1 MHSLEIYKQLWCL
14 ICRRAEK
21 PLTLNQ
27 KHLKIDL
34 FSTYC
39 LHTSKTSITQSSVP
53 GEYSSQKAAF
63 CYILCSP
70 KEKNTLHNQ
79 PLQEWLKTPA
89 AEEGKPA
96 CICSG
101 SEQKKQFS
109 VSVIWYLLPSLHLL
123 CILNRTWLMNI
134 LSTTPPK
141 WQFNSLGP
149 RLKSQRKVK
158 LWITSPW
165 YTALDLSQGA
175 EQPTKL
181 RGKCQK
187 VWWEVVP
194 RIGSKDVIV
203 LLAEAVF
210 IE

>member
-1 MHSLEIYKQLWCL
+1 MHKQLWCL
-14 ICRRAEK
+14 ICRKAQK
-21 PLTLNQ
+21 NLTLPQNY
-27 KHLKIDL
+27 LKVGL
-34 FSTYC
+34 FSTSC
-39 LHTSKTSITQSSVP
+39 LLASKTSITQSSAP
-53 GEYSSQKAAF
+53 GECSSQKAASS
-63 CYILCSP
+63 YILCSP
-70 KEKNTLHNQ
+70 KERNTLHNQ
-79 PLQEWLKTPA
+79 PLQEWLKATA

-149 RLKSQRKVK
+149 RLNSQRKVK

-165 YTALDLSQGA
+165 HAALDPATGIGRRAAYKTQVEVA
-175 EQPTKL
+175 ESLT
-181 RGKCQK
+181 RG
-187 VWWEVVP
+187 
-194 RIGSKDVIV
+194 GSKDWLQGCNCALGRGCVH
-203 LLAEAVF
+203 
-210 IE
+210 